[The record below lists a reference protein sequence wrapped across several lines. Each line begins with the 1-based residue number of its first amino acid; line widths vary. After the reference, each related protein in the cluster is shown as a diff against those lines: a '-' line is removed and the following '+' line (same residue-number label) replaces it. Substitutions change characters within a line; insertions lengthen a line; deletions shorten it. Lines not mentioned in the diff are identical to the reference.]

1 MKSARPRFV
10 RIAIV
15 AAAGSVS
22 FAALLALAERPSAP
36 PVSPIDFQ
44 AYTARALREHFPNVP
59 LVTQDKKTVRFYD
72 DLVKNKVLI
81 IQFMFT
87 NCEKFCPMV
96 TPNLV
101 RVQKQLQERAANIVT
116 MISITVD
123 PSHDT
128 PGVLKEYAS
137 KFHVQ
142 PGWQFLTGQKSDVD
156 QIRRGL
162 GVYDPDDKKIE
173 HMNVLT
179 IGKESTGQWLAIEG
193 LAKPEDI
200 VQTVLSLAGHPAQ
213 STAPQAGSR
222 HTSQSPSH

>member
-1 MKSARPRFV
+1 MPRLAS
-10 RIAIV
+10 IAIGVV
-15 AAAGSVS
+15 AGASLVLSAAT
-22 FAALLALAERPSAP
+22 RPPAR
-36 PVSPIDFQ
+36 PVSPVDYQ

-72 DLVKNKVLI
+72 DLIKDKVLI

-87 NCEKFCPMV
+87 NCEQFCPMV

-101 RVQKQLQERAANIVT
+101 RVQTELQKRAAAGVT

-123 PSHDT
+123 PIHDT
-128 PGVLKEYAS
+128 PGVLKEYAG
-137 KFHVQ
+137 KFHVK
-142 PGWQFLTGQKSDVD
+142 PGWQFLTGQKSDID

-179 IGKESTGQWLAIEG
+179 IGKESTGQWLAIEA

-200 VQTVLSLAGHPAQ
+200 VQTVLSLTEHSARRGAE
-213 STAPQAGSR
+213 QAGSR
-222 HTSQSPSH
+222 LTNH

>member
-1 MKSARPRFV
+1 MV
-10 RIAIV
+10 T
-15 AAAGSVS
+15 G
-22 FAALLALAERPSAP
+22 AALVLAERPP
-36 PVSPIDFQ
+36 DPHVPQIDFQ

-72 DLVKNKVLI
+72 DVIKGKVVM

-87 NCEKFCPMV
+87 NCEQFCPMV

-101 RVQKQLQERAANIVT
+101 KVQTELHKRAVREVS

-123 PSHDT
+123 PIHDT
-128 PGVLKEYAS
+128 PEVLKEYSS

-142 PGWQFLTGQKSDVD
+142 AGWQFLTGNKSDID
-156 QIRRGL
+156 RIRREL

-179 IGKESTGQWLAIEG
+179 IGKESTGQWLAIEA
-193 LAKPEDI
+193 LAKPDDI
-200 VQTVLSLAGHPAQ
+200 VQTVLPLTDRPTRRTAGVK
-213 STAPQAGSR
+213 GSR
-222 HTSQSPSH
+222 LPNQ

>member
-1 MKSARPRFV
+1 MPRWAG
-10 RIAIV
+10 IAIV
-15 AAAGSVS
+15 VVAVAS
-22 FAALLALAERPSAP
+22 AALVSVWAERPAAR
-36 PVSPIDFQ
+36 PVPQIDYQ

-72 DLVKNKVLI
+72 DVIKGKVVI

-87 NCEKFCPMV
+87 NCEQFCPMV

-101 RVQKQLQERAANIVT
+101 RVQTDLQKRAVREVA

-123 PSHDT
+123 PIRDT
-128 PGVLKEYAS
+128 PGVLKEYSS

-142 PGWQFLTGQKSDVD
+142 PGWQFLTGQKNDID
-156 QIRRGL
+156 WIRREL

-179 IGKESTGQWLAIEG
+179 IGKESTGQWLAIEA

-200 VQTVLSLAGHPAQ
+200 VQTVLPLTDHSARPTAG
-213 STAPQAGSR
+213 QAGSQLTN
-222 HTSQSPSH
+222 H

>member
-1 MKSARPRFV
+1 VDGVVNSDIPRLTS
-10 RIAIV
+10 IAIV
-15 AAAGSVS
+15 VVAGVSV
-22 FAALLALAERPSAP
+22 ALLPVLAERPPARP
-36 PVSPIDFQ
+36 ISPIDYQ
-44 AYTARALREHFPNVP
+44 AYTSNALREHFPNVP
-59 LVTQDKKTVRFYD
+59 LVTQDRQTVRFYD
-72 DLVKNKVLI
+72 DLIKGKVLI

-87 NCEKFCPMV
+87 NCEQYCLTV

-101 RVQKQLQERAANIVT
+101 RVQTELQKRGARGVT

-123 PSHDT
+123 PVHDT

-142 PGWQFLTGQKSDVD
+142 PGWQFLTGQKRDID

-179 IGKESTGQWLAIEG
+179 IGKESSGQWLAIEG
-193 LAKPEDI
+193 LAKPDDI
-200 VQTVLSLAGHPAQ
+200 VQTVLSL
-213 STAPQAGSR
+213 TANSARPDQMGSR
-222 HTSQSPSH
+222 LANH

>member
-1 MKSARPRFV
+1 MNSDMPRLAS
-10 RIAIV
+10 IAIV
-15 AAAGSVS
+15 VVAGVSV
-22 FAALLALAERPSAP
+22 ALLPVLAERPPAGP
-36 PVSPIDFQ
+36 ISPIDYQ
-44 AYTARALREHFPNVP
+44 AYTSRALREHFPNVP

-72 DLVKNKVLI
+72 DLIKGKVLI

-87 NCEKFCPMV
+87 NCEQFCLTV

-101 RVQKQLQERAANIVT
+101 RVQTELQKRGARGVT

-123 PSHDT
+123 PVHDT

-142 PGWQFLTGQKSDVD
+142 PGWQFLTGQKSDID

-179 IGKESTGQWLAIEG
+179 IGKESSGQWLAIEG
-193 LAKPEDI
+193 LAKPDDI
-200 VQTVLSLAGHPAQ
+200 VQTVLSL
-213 STAPQAGSR
+213 TANSARPDQMGSR
-222 HTSQSPSH
+222 LANH

>member
-1 MKSARPRFV
+1 MPRLAS
-10 RIAIV
+10 IAIV
-15 AAAGSVS
+15 VVAGVSV
-22 FAALLALAERPSAP
+22 ALLPVLTERPPAGP
-36 PVSPIDFQ
+36 ISPIDYQ
-44 AYTARALREHFPNVP
+44 AYTSRALREHFPNVP

-72 DLVKNKVLI
+72 DLIKGKVLI

-87 NCEKFCPMV
+87 NCEQFCLTV

-101 RVQKQLQERAANIVT
+101 RVQTELQKRGARGVT

-123 PSHDT
+123 PVHDT

-142 PGWQFLTGQKSDVD
+142 PGWQFLTGQKSDID

-179 IGKESTGQWLAIEG
+179 IGKESSGQWLPIEG
-193 LAKPEDI
+193 LAKADDI
-200 VQTVLSLAGHPAQ
+200 VQTVLSL
-213 STAPQAGSR
+213 TANSARPDQMGSR
-222 HTSQSPSH
+222 LANH

>member
-1 MKSARPRFV
+1 VDGVVKSDMPRLAS
-10 RIAIV
+10 IAIGVV
-15 AAAGSVS
+15 AGASLVLSAAT
-22 FAALLALAERPSAP
+22 RPPAR
-36 PVSPIDFQ
+36 PVSPVDYQ
-44 AYTARALREHFPNVP
+44 AYTSRALREHFPNVP

-72 DLVKNKVLI
+72 DLIKDKVLI

-87 NCEKFCPMV
+87 NCQQFCPMV
-96 TPNLV
+96 TPNLA
-101 RVQKQLQERAANIVT
+101 RVQKELQKRAAGAAVT

-123 PSHDT
+123 PTHDT

-137 KFHVQ
+137 KFGVQ
-142 PGWQFLTGQKSDVD
+142 PGWQFLTGQKSDID

-179 IGKESTGQWLAIEG
+179 IGRESTGQWLAIEA

-200 VQTVLSLAGHPAQ
+200 VQTVLSLTEHSARRTAG
-213 STAPQAGSR
+213 QAGSR
-222 HTSQSPSH
+222 LTTH

>member
-1 MKSARPRFV
+1 M
-10 RIAIV
+10 
-15 AAAGSVS
+15 AAGVSV
-22 FAALLALAERPSAP
+22 ALLPVWAERPPARP
-36 PVSPIDFQ
+36 IPPIDYQ
-44 AYTARALREHFPNVP
+44 AYTSRALREHFPNVP
-59 LVTQDKKTVRFYD
+59 LVTQDKKTLRFYD
-72 DLVKNKVLI
+72 DLVKDKILI

-87 NCEKFCPMV
+87 NCEQYCPMV

-101 RVQKQLQERAANIVT
+101 RVQKQLQERAANKVT

-123 PSHDT
+123 PIHDT

-173 HMNVLT
+173 HMNVIT

-193 LAKPEDI
+193 LATPEDI
-200 VQTVLSLAGHPAQ
+200 VQTVLSLTERSAQ
-213 STAPQAGSR
+213 RTADQAGSA
-222 HTSQSPSH
+222 HKSLTTKHSP

>member
-1 MKSARPRFV
+1 MVVMVGA
-10 RIAIV
+10 
-15 AAAGSVS
+15 SV
-22 FAALLALAERPSAP
+22 ALLALAERPPAT
-36 PVSPIDFQ
+36 PVSAVDYQ
-44 AYTARALREHFPNVP
+44 AYTSRALREHFPNVP
-59 LVTQDKKTVRFYD
+59 LLTQDKKTVRFYD
-72 DLVKNKVLI
+72 DVIKDKVLI

-87 NCEKFCPMV
+87 NCEQYCPMV
-96 TPNLV
+96 TPNLAT
-101 RVQKQLQERAANIVT
+101 VQKELKKHAGGTAVT

-123 PSHDT
+123 PTHDT

-142 PGWQFLTGQKSDVD
+142 PGWQFLTGQKSDID

-162 GVYDPDDKKIE
+162 GVYDPDDKKVE

-200 VQTVLSLAGHPAQ
+200 VQTVMSLTPHSGRGIAD
-213 STAPQAGSR
+213 QAGSR
-222 HTSQSPSH
+222 LTNH